1 LLAAVA
7 LIWPGSGVN
16 WFGGDGNPND
26 NLAALSFS
34 YRRLQYELTQTVPLA
49 AIVVVGV
56 VFYFL
61 SGRTRR
67 ETVAEPVMAYAPVT
81 APTPAGS
88 DRAEQ
93 AP

>member
-61 SGRTRR
+61 GGRTRR